1 MKEYVDLLV
10 SEFPVDIKGFF
21 PGKRLTPN
29 TITSL
34 NVEHLIQWIEHG
46 LVVEMLKWLEEL
58 EPRFLFFIIVVIPLD
73 LQFVDGLGL
82 KLLVD
87 LNG

>member
-10 SEFPVDIKGFF
+10 SEFPVNIKGFF

-34 NVEHLIQWIEHG
+34 NVEHLIQ
-46 LVVEMLKWLEEL
+46 
-58 EPRFLFFIIVVIPLD
+58 
-73 LQFVDGLGL
+73 
-82 KLLVD
+82 
-87 LNG
+87 